1 MSPNERT
8 PASSSSAPSD
18 ETRRGSY
25 ASLPMKPSF
34 GEAAKFWFLLGW
46 INFGGPAGQIALMH
60 DELVEKR
67 RWIDSPRFLHA
78 LNYCMLLP
86 GPEAMQ
92 LATYVGW
99 LLHGVR
105 GGVLAGV
112 LFILPGA
119 LLMLGLSFVYSNWG
133 EVSWIRGI
141 FYGLGPAVIAVVAS
155 AVFRIARKNLRHPA
169 LVTLA
174 VLAFVAI
181 FFFQAPFPAVVL
193 GAGLVGFVGQRF
205 RPAWF
210 RSSGHASDS
219 AAAAAVHAPHT
230 QPSAMRTLR
239 VVLTHVAL
247 WAAPIVALGL
257 TRGWRDP
264 FVTLSLF
271 FSAAAMVTFGGAYA
285 VLSYVAQAAVSKYG
299 WIGPHDMT
307 VGMGLAE
314 STPGPLILVL
324 QFVGYLAGW
333 NHPPLGWSPLGSAL
347 MTTFLTLWMTFVPC
361 FLWILA
367 GAPYVERLRGRPA
380 LDGAL
385 TALTAA
391 VVGVILNLA
400 VWLALR
406 VLFRVVSVHQ
416 VGPLTLNVPSWSTLD
431 VFALVLALVGLV
443 ALTRFKVH
451 LIPVLLISGA
461 AGLVAVLIRS

>member
-1 MSPNERT
+1 
-8 PASSSSAPSD
+8 
-18 ETRRGSY
+18 
-25 ASLPMKPSF
+25 MKPTF

-60 DELVEKR
+60 EELVEKR
-67 RWIDSPRFLHA
+67 RWIDSSRFFHA

-86 GPEAMQ
+86 GPEATQ

-99 LLHGVR
+99 LLHGWR
-105 GGVLAGV
+105 GGVVAGV
-112 LFILPGA
+112 FFILPGA
-119 LLMLGLSFVYSNWG
+119 ALILALSFAYCTWG
-133 EVSWIRGI
+133 EVSGIRGL
-141 FYGLGPAVIAVVAS
+141 FYGLGPAVIAVVAA
-155 AVFRIARKNLRHPA
+155 AVIRIGRNNLGNPA
-169 LVTLA
+169 LALLA
-174 VLAFVAI
+174 AAAFVAI

-193 GAGLVGFVGQRF
+193 GAALVGLAGFRVRPDWF
-205 RPAWF
+205 RPTGRAADDAVDPS
-210 RSSGHASDS
+210 RPTPS
-219 AAAAAVHAPHT
+219 AA
-230 QPSAMRTLR
+230 RTLG
-239 VVLTHVAL
+239 VVLVHVVL

-285 VLSYVAQAAVSKYG
+285 VLSYVAQAAVVTYG
-299 WIGPHDMT
+299 WLKPHDMT

-333 NHPPLGWSPLGSAL
+333 NHPPAGWSPLGSAL
-347 MTTFLTLWMTFVPC
+347 LAAFLVLWTTFVPC

-380 LDGAL
+380 PAAAL
-385 TALTAA
+385 TAVTAA

-400 VWLALR
+400 LWLALR
-406 VLFRVVSVHQ
+406 VLFREVQ
-416 VGPLTLNVPSWSTLD
+416 VRRLGPITLNLPSGSTLD
-431 VFALVLALVGLV
+431 LFALLLSVVGFV
-443 ALTRFKVH
+443 ALLRFKVP
-451 LIPVLLISGA
+451 LLAVVLASAA
-461 AGLVAVLIRS
+461 AGLVAVLVRS

>member
-1 MSPNERT
+1 
-8 PASSSSAPSD
+8 
-18 ETRRGSY
+18 
-25 ASLPMKPSF
+25 MKPTF

-67 RWIDSPRFLHA
+67 RWIDSSRFLHA

-86 GPEAMQ
+86 GPEATQ

-99 LLHGVR
+99 LLHGMR

-112 LFILPGA
+112 FFVLPGA
-119 LLMLGLSFVYSNWG
+119 LFMLGLSFVYSQWG

-141 FYGLGPAVIAVVAS
+141 FYGLGPAVIAVVGS
-155 AVFRIARKNLRHPA
+155 AVLRIARKNLQHPA
-169 LVTLA
+169 LVVLA
-174 VLAFVAI
+174 VLAFTAI
-181 FFFQAPFPAVVL
+181 FFFQVPFPAVVL
-193 GAGLVGFVGQRF
+193 GAALLGVVGQRF

-210 RSSGHASDS
+210 RHSGPAKDS
-219 AAAAAVHAPHT
+219 PALDTFEAR
-230 QPSAMRTLR
+230 PSAGRTIR
-239 VVLTHVAL
+239 VVLAHVVL

-271 FSAAAMVTFGGAYA
+271 FSAAAMVTFGGGYA

-299 WIGPHDMT
+299 WVQPHDMT
-307 VGMGLAE
+307 VGLGLAE

-333 NHPPLGWSPLGSAL
+333 NHPPAGWSPLASAL

-406 VLFRVVSVHQ
+406 VLFHVVLVHQ
-416 VGPLTLNVPSWSTLD
+416 VGPVTLNVPSWSSLD
-431 VFALVLALVGLV
+431 VFALVLALIALV
-443 ALTRFKVH
+443 TLVRFKVH
-451 LIPVLLISGA
+451 LIPVLLVSAA
-461 AGLVAVLIRS
+461 AGLSALLFRS

>member
-1 MSPNERT
+1 
-8 PASSSSAPSD
+8 
-18 ETRRGSY
+18 
-25 ASLPMKPSF
+25 MKPTF
-34 GEAAKFWFLLGW
+34 GEAAKFWFMLGW

-86 GPEAMQ
+86 GPEATQ

-99 LLHGVR
+99 LLHGMP

-112 LFILPGA
+112 FFVLPGA
-119 LLMLGLSFVYSNWG
+119 ILMLGLSLIYSYWG
-133 EVSWIRGI
+133 EVPWIRGV

-155 AVFRIARKNLRHPA
+155 ALVRIARNNLRHPA
-169 LVTLA
+169 LITLA
-174 VLAFVAI
+174 VLAFIAI
-181 FFFQAPFPAVVL
+181 FFFQTPFPAVVL
-193 GAGLVGFVGQRF
+193 GAGLIGFVGQRF

-210 RSSGHASDS
+210 RPAGD
-219 AAAAAVHAPHT
+219 AAKDAAVVAPGAR
-230 QPSAMRTLR
+230 PSPMRTVR
-239 VVLTHVAL
+239 VVAAHLAL

-257 TRGWRDP
+257 TRGWHDP

-271 FSAAAMVTFGGAYA
+271 FSAAALVTFGGAYA

-307 VGMGLAE
+307 VGLGLAE

-333 NHPPLGWSPLGSAL
+333 NHPPAGWSPLGSAL
-347 MTTFLTLWMTFVPC
+347 MATFLTLWVTFVPC

-406 VLFRVVSVHQ
+406 VLFRVVDVRQ
-416 VGPLTLNVPSWSTLD
+416 VGPVTLNVPSWSTLD
-431 VFALVLALVGLV
+431 AFALVLALVGLV

-451 LIPVLLISGA
+451 LVPVLLVSAA
-461 AGLVAVLIRS
+461 AGLVAVLLRT

>member
-1 MSPNERT
+1 
-8 PASSSSAPSD
+8 
-18 ETRRGSY
+18 
-25 ASLPMKPSF
+25 MKPTF

-67 RWIDSPRFLHA
+67 RWIDSSRFLHA

-86 GPEAMQ
+86 GPEATQ

-99 LLHGVR
+99 LLHGMR
-105 GGVLAGV
+105 GGILAGV
-112 LFILPGA
+112 FFILPGA
-119 LLMLGLSFVYSNWG
+119 LFMLGLSCIYSHWG
-133 EVSWIRGI
+133 EVPWIRGV
-141 FYGLGPAVIAVVAS
+141 FYGLGPAVIAVVVS
-155 AVFRIARKNLRHPA
+155 AVYRIGRKNLRHPA
-169 LVTLA
+169 LITLA
-174 VLAFVAI
+174 VLAFVAL

-210 RSSGHASDS
+210 QPSGHATES
-219 AAAAAVHAPHT
+219 AVAVDAPT
-230 QPSAMRTLR
+230 SSMRTVR
-239 VVLTHVAL
+239 VVAAHVAL
-247 WAAPIVALGL
+247 WAAPIVVLGL

-299 WIGPHDMT
+299 WIQPHDMT
-307 VGMGLAE
+307 VGLGLAE

-333 NHPPLGWSPLGSAL
+333 NHPPAGWSPLGSAL
-347 MTTFLTLWMTFVPC
+347 MATFLTLWMTFVPC

-385 TALTAA
+385 TALTGA

-400 VWLALR
+400 IWLALR
-406 VLFRVVSVHQ
+406 VLFRVVLVHQ
-416 VGPLTLNVPSWSTLD
+416 AGPVTLNVPSWSTLD

-451 LIPVLLISGA
+451 LIPVLLVSAA
-461 AGLVAVLIRS
+461 AGLAALLVRT